1 MKLFGKIFIF
11 LGHLTAVGQ
20 LGKLRGAELKL
31 AKLILA
37 RSGRSLAHIRASLQA
52 VAKMA
57 VVDYF

>member
-1 MKLFGKIFIF
+1 MLVIFHHPRF
-11 LGHLTAVGQ
+11 FVVATASGLCRYV
-20 LGKLRGAELKL
+20 AELKL

-57 VVDYF
+57 VVDYL